1 MKPTD
6 QDRLLS
12 EILNDGEAANFRAAS
27 LARGLD
33 FLQRRRRRKRLAQ
46 AGAVLLLS
54 GLLILGLFVH
64 PASGPSPTA
73 RMISWAARQR
83 RPAEDLKINVQH
95 PATPPVVRAAAAAP
109 ATDTGKVQIITD
121 EELFALFPNRAMA
134 LIGAPG
140 HQRLVFLDHGVA
152 SEQP

>member
-1 MKPTD
+1 MKPSE

-46 AGAVLLLS
+46 TGAVLLLS
-54 GLLILGLFVH
+54 GLLILGLFLH
-64 PASGPSPTA
+64 PAAGPSPLA

-83 RPAEDLKINVQH
+83 RPAEDVKINVQH
-95 PATPPVVRAAAAAP
+95 PATPPVVRVAAAP
-109 ATDTGKVQIITD
+109 ATDTAKVKIITD

-140 HQRLVFLDHGVA
+140 HQRLVFLHHGVA